1 MAEGLMFCLYAPSL
15 RVELFA
21 YSPYG
26 VGHTN
31 LRRPG
36 DMRGTVFGRE
46 GRFRDL
52 RCERGVEL

>member
-1 MAEGLMFCLYAPSL
+1 MFCLYAPSL

>member
-1 MAEGLMFCLYAPSL
+1 MPHLYAPSV
-15 RVELFA
+15 RAERFA

-36 DMRGTVFGRE
+36 EMRGTVFGKKSRY
-46 GRFRDL
+46 RNL